1 MKVAYYETTQNSKHF
16 SYLKF
21 LHKMHSLRDMI
32 CMNHRGFSVN
42 LANSGKLVKIV
53 QGNKNVHGLKLV
65 SSWAAHHGT
74 WEGSVGKL
82 GLLARH
88 RGAAGPARAG
98 ERSTLAVPSL
108 ARPGAE
114 EADASETSRGCL
126 RPVPT
131 GSGDD
136 GRGDD
141 ELGAGRSRSGTTG

>member
-1 MKVAYYETTQNSKHF
+1 MGPEEKMGRMGLGVA
-16 SYLKF
+16 
-21 LHKMHSLRDMI
+21 
-32 CMNHRGFSVN
+32 
-42 LANSGKLVKIV
+42 
-53 QGNKNVHGLKLV
+53 QG
-65 SSWAAHHGT
+65 SDWA
-74 WEGSVGKL
+74 GS
-82 GLLARH
+82 R

-98 ERSTLAVPSL
+98 WRSTLAVPSL

-114 EADASETSRGCL
+114 EADASDASRGCL